1 MLENLPSVRDA
12 LVIAGLTV
20 AIYLVLVACARV
32 LRRSRAWRFG
42 WTYHVFAALAGLF
55 TGLYFSP
62 WRSAWSEQLSTH
74 VKAALIIFA
83 AFPTM
88 AVLNGLFWSKSTTE
102 VKRGAAPRVLA
113 DFTGMAVL
121 LVTVFVVL
129 QFVYKAP
136 VTGLVAGSG
145 VIAIVLG
152 LALQDLLGNIM
163 AGIALYFEKNFQTG
177 DWLLIHDTHAKVI
190 EISWR
195 STRLLTT
202 DDVQIDV
209 PNSDIVKQTITN
221 FELPTS
227 RHAIRTTIGLHY
239 DVPPARAQA
248 VLMAAACAVPGVCA
262 DPAPV
267 IYVKDLGDSAIVYEI
282 KVWIDDHGL
291 MSRVLSQVRAN
302 AWYAA
307 RRAGMEIPYPQ
318 LTIHRGRPADDNA
331 AARSAA
337 AAALRA
343 HAIFGALGDDAIDRL
358 VQSSPVHLFA
368 ATEHI
373 IDQGA
378 AGDSMF
384 LLVRGGVEVRITRE
398 GKTTVVAQLGAGDC
412 FGEMSL
418 LTGDPRGATVV
429 ATAESEAVEIQK
441 EAFAAHV
448 RAQPEVLGRLSEL
461 LAKRQLANEKHL
473 AQSEIAAR
481 VEETR
486 GALLKKF
493 RSFFQLGG

>member
-1 MLENLPSVRDA
+1 
-12 LVIAGLTV
+12 VIAGATIGV
-20 AIYLVLVACARV
+20 YIVLVACAQV
-32 LRRSRAWRFG
+32 LRRSRDWRFG
-42 WTYHVFAALAGLF
+42 WTYHVFAMLAGLLA
-55 TGLYFSP
+55 GLRYSAWRSP
-62 WRSAWSEQLSTH
+62 WSETLTQH
-74 VKAALIIFA
+74 VTALVIVFA
-83 AFPTM
+83 AFPAIPLINRMLWRKPTDE
-88 AVLNGLFWSKSTTE
+88 TR
-102 VKRGAAPRVLA
+102 RGAAPRLLG
-113 DFTGMAVL
+113 DFTGMVVV
-121 LVTVFVVL
+121 LVTLLVVL
-129 QFVYKAP
+129 QFIYDVKVP
-136 VTGLVAGSG
+136 GLVAGSG

-152 LALQDLLGNIM
+152 LALQDLLGNVM
-163 AGIALYFEKNFQTG
+163 AGVALYFEKNFSTG

-221 FELPTS
+221 FELPTP
-227 RHAIRTTIGLHY
+227 RHAVRTTIGLHY

-248 VLMAAACAVPGVCA
+248 VLKAAAAAVPGVCA

-302 AWYAA
+302 AWYAV

-318 LTIHRGRPADDNA
+318 LTIHRGRPANDSA
-331 AARSAA
+331 VARSAA
-337 AAALRA
+337 ASALRE
-343 HAIFGALGDDAIDRL
+343 HTIFGALGGEAIDRL

-368 ATEHI
+368 ATEHVI
-373 IDQGA
+373 EQGA
-378 AGDSMF
+378 SGDSMF
-384 LLVRGGVEVRITRE
+384 LLVRGGVDVRITRD

-481 VEETR
+481 VEATR

-493 RSFFQLGG
+493 RSFFQLGA

>member
-1 MLENLPSVRDA
+1 
-12 LVIAGLTV
+12 
-20 AIYLVLVACARV
+20 
-32 LRRSRAWRFG
+32 
-42 WTYHVFAALAGLF
+42 
-55 TGLYFSP
+55 
-62 WRSAWSEQLSTH
+62 
-74 VKAALIIFA
+74 
-83 AFPTM
+83 
-88 AVLNGLFWSKSTTE
+88 
-102 VKRGAAPRVLA
+102 
-113 DFTGMAVL
+113 
-121 LVTVFVVL
+121 
-129 QFVYKAP
+129 
-136 VTGLVAGSG
+136 
-145 VIAIVLG
+145 
-152 LALQDLLGNIM
+152 
-163 AGIALYFEKNFQTG
+163 
-177 DWLLIHDTHAKVI
+177 
-190 EISWR
+190 
-195 STRLLTT
+195 
-202 DDVQIDV
+202 
-209 PNSDIVKQTITN
+209 
-221 FELPTS
+221 
-227 RHAIRTTIGLHY
+227 
-239 DVPPARAQA
+239 
-248 VLMAAACAVPGVCA
+248 
-262 DPAPV
+262 V

-343 HAIFGALGDDAIDRL
+343 HAIFGALGCDAIDRL

-373 IDQGA
+373 IEQGA

-384 LLVRGGVEVRITRE
+384 LLVRGGVEVRITRD

-441 EAFAAHV
+441 EAFAAYV